1 MTDPLPREQTPAQ
14 RPTCARHPDRE
25 SHLRCQRC
33 GRPACPEC
41 QRPAPVGFHCVD
53 CLRESSASA
62 PATRTSIGGLAGQA
76 RPTATYTLIGICVAV
91 YVLQQV
97 NPVVTGEG
105 AFTPFLGDTQP
116 WRFLTS
122 AFLHSPGMIMHIVFN
137 MLCLWQ
143 IGQWLEPMLGWAR
156 FLTLYLVS
164 ALGGSVGYLLLA
176 MPPQSIAD
184 GGGTWV
190 TPMVGASGAV
200 FGLFGALVVF
210 LRHLG
215 GSARGIW
222 ILLAINAALPF
233 LYGSIAWQAHL
244 GGFVTGLALAA
255 TLLATRNR
263 SRARLQWPA
272 MGGVLLLVVL
282 LAVAKY
288 ATVDTGFIDSVVRY
302 Y

>member
-1 MTDPLPREQTPAQ
+1 MTQATPPEQTPSP

-53 CLRESSASA
+53 CLRESASST
-62 PATRTSIGGLAGQA
+62 PASRTSVGGVAGQT
-76 RPTATYTLIGICVAV
+76 RPIATYTIIAICVAV
-91 YVLQQV
+91 YLLQQT

-105 AFTPFLGDTQP
+105 AFSPFAGDTQP

-122 AFLHSPGMIMHIVFN
+122 AFLHSPGMIMHILFN

-143 IGQWLEPMLGWAR
+143 IGQWLEPMLGWLR

-164 ALGGSVGYLLLA
+164 AIGGSVGYLLLA
-176 MPPQSIAD
+176 MPPQSMAD
-184 GGGTWV
+184 TNSTWV

-200 FGLFGALVVF
+200 FGLFGAVVVF

-222 ILLAINAALPF
+222 ILLAINAVLPF
-233 LYGSIAWQAHL
+233 VYPAIAWQAHL
-244 GGFVTGLALAA
+244 GGFLTGLALAGV
-255 TLLATRNR
+255 LLGTRHR
-263 SRARLQWPA
+263 SKARLQWPA
-272 MGGVLLLVVL
+272 LGAVLLVVVL
-282 LAVAKY
+282 LAVGKY
-288 ATVDTGFIDSVVRY
+288 AIVDTGFIDSVVRY
-302 Y
+302 